1 MKNGVLIPI
10 VALLFATLGV
20 ALDNAVDFSGKWAL
34 ENSEQSL
41 QPAAPMKT
49 VGPAAGPMSG
59 GDVDVRN
66 GGDGS
71 YRGGEGSLPSSFRN
85 FSAPDL
91 VISVTQTAAEI
102 NIEKRWTVDGQPL
115 VSSENYKLDGK
126 ENAIRDSTTNMV
138 GKSRAKW
145 RKGGL
150 TIDIVQQVSAGS
162 RIVEVRV
169 KQEYSLSK
177 DSQVLSIKTTQEI
190 ANGQVVIKQTF
201 RKS

>member
-1 MKNGVLIPI
+1 MKNSVMVFI
-10 VALLFATLGV
+10 VSLLFAAPGV

-34 ENSEQSL
+34 ENSEQNL
-41 QPAAPMKT
+41 HPAAPMRT
-49 VGPAAGPMSG
+49 VGPANEPMSG
-59 GDVDVRN
+59 GDVDVRS

-71 YRGGEGSLPSSFRN
+71 YRGGEGSLPSSFKN

-91 VISVTQTAAEI
+91 VISITQTATEI
-102 NIEKRWTVDGQPL
+102 NLEKRWTVDGQPL
-115 VSSENYKLDGK
+115 ISSENYKLDGK
-126 ENAIRDSTTNMV
+126 ENIVRDSITNMV

-150 TIDIVQQVSAGS
+150 TIDIVQQVSTGG

-177 DSQVLSIKTTQEI
+177 DSQLLNIKTTQEI

-201 RKS
+201 KKS